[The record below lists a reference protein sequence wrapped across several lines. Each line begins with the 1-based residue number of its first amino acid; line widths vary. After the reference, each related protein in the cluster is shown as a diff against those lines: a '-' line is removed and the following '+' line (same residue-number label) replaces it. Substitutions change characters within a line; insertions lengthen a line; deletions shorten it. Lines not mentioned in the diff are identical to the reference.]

1 MDKMFQQ
8 FENDIN
14 TLLTS
19 GVRNVTG
26 AAQEMMNTAGTIKAQ
41 ETKIKS
47 LMKTKKSLKK
57 QIGELQEKLKKSEHK
72 VNKYRKKLALLEGKD
87 KSNEGRAV
95 EVVEDE
101 QEELLVLSHNSEE
114 LPVLDD
120 NSAEDVDSEEGHSNN
135 STPNPNEPEEAVI
148 SDVDEGSEKD
158 FENVSVLDA
167 TTGSFTSE
175 STPAIETE
183 PENENESE
191 LDVIWNKMTHAIEE
205 SGKLREEIVELKR
218 LHRDQCLGLKTENSN
233 LTIELEDYRL
243 SSRDLQE
250 QIVELNQ
257 DKLTQRYE
265 IQNLTINYNFWKRN
279 FYIQLFLIAVYV
291 YLTNVKLFHNQ
302 D

>member
-47 LMKTKKSLKK
+47 LLKTKKSLKK

-87 KSNEGRAV
+87 KCNEGRAV

-114 LPVLDD
+114 LPVLGD
-120 NSAEDVDSEEGHSNN
+120 NSAEDFDSEEGSANN
-135 STPNPNEPEEAVI
+135 STTLEEPEEAVI

-175 STPAIETE
+175 STPARETD
-183 PENENESE
+183 PEKENESE
-191 LDVIWNKMTHAIEE
+191 LDLIWDKMTHAIEE
-205 SGKLREEIVELKR
+205 SCKLRKEIVELKR

-243 SSRDLQE
+243 RSRDLQE
-250 QIVELNQ
+250 KIVELNQ

-279 FYIQLFLIAVYV
+279 FYIQLFLIAVYL
-291 YLTNVKLFHNQ
+291 YLTHVKLFHNQ